1 MNSAAESRKD
11 LPSGAVGESL
21 VTANRR
27 GRTTTRLNEINARF
41 AQLAGEAR
49 LPVLDLG
56 CAFGVAAH
64 AALAAG
70 ATVIANDIDPLHLEE
85 TARNAPPGTSDRL
98 RLAPG
103 AFPAGLD
110 FDDGSLALVHASNL
124 LNFLKGEEIDAG
136 FASIFRWLAPG
147 GRFLSMSGSP
157 YSANIRGF
165 IPAYEAN
172 VAAGLDWPGECH
184 DLHARSDDPTI
195 AELPD
200 FLHLLDPAVLSRSAR
215 EAGLEVEEAQFFNRA
230 GTPDYIALD
239 GRENV
244 VFVARKPLL

>member
-21 VTANRR
+21 VTVNRR
-27 GRTTTRLNEINARF
+27 GRTTTRLNEINVRF

-70 ATVIANDIDPLHLEE
+70 ATVIANDIDPFHLEE

-136 FASIFRWLAPG
+136 FASVFRWLAPG

-165 IPAYEAN
+165 IPVYEAN
-172 VAAGLDWPGECH
+172 VAAGLDWPGE
-184 DLHARSDDPTI
+184 
-195 AELPD
+195 
-200 FLHLLDPAVLSRSAR
+200 
-215 EAGLEVEEAQFFNRA
+215 
-230 GTPDYIALD
+230 
-239 GRENV
+239 
-244 VFVARKPLL
+244 